1 MCVFCRERKVK
12 LNGCRVLINEGL
24 KPVCIENG
32 LYIATVLMKNVN
44 NGFYYNTVLS
54 VLVTLLVAGSRGSPN
69 SKRGLLNEKQC
80 KHYEFTISS
89 KRRA

>member
-44 NGFYYNTVLS
+44 NGFYYNTVLP
-54 VLVTLLVAGSRGSPN
+54 VLVTFLVLL
-69 SKRGLLNEKQC
+69 GLEVV
-80 KHYEFTISS
+80 
-89 KRRA
+89 

>member
-1 MCVFCRERKVK
+1 VK
-12 LNGCRVLINEGL
+12 LNGCRVVINKGL

-32 LYIATVLMKNVN
+32 LYIATVIDEKREQL
-44 NGFYYNTVLS
+44 FLLQYRFAS
-54 VLVTLLVAGSRGSPN
+54 VGYVFGTARSRGSLN